1 VKQPYGNQGWATPE
15 ERRKFGRTRRKLAHR
30 TELSHWSAKRR
41 AHDPLALIRESM
53 RGRLP
58 QLVKLKYERM
68 MASPFGYFRGAVPV
82 MAADLA
88 QLPHT
93 GIITQICGDAHVQ
106 NLGAYAS
113 PDGRM
118 IFDIDDFD
126 ETTRGPFE
134 WDGRRMAASLVLA
147 GREAGSKAGECKDA
161 VRACMAQYRKSIRM
175 FSEMAAIDVAR
186 YQVHRLQRIEP
197 VSQALLKAARSTP
210 QRTAEALTVDSKPH
224 GHRIFREEKP
234 LLVREHGTRAREI
247 TAALLRYRDS
257 LQPEVQHLFDQ
268 YRVLDVAFK
277 VVGTGS
283 VGLRCYAI
291 YLEGNGERDP
301 LFLQMKEER
310 PSAYAKYLPGHSAQR
325 IKNEGQR
332 VMEGQEAMQMDSDL
346 MLGFTSMS
354 GRDYLVR
361 QLNDHKGPIDVRELA
376 GGALVAY
383 AMLCGELLARGH
395 CRSGD
400 ACVLA
405 GYMGSSAKMDEAIVG
420 FADAYADQTEKD
432 WKQLCKARPVAAVM
446 ARTARSENQD
456 PG

>member
-1 VKQPYGNQGWATPE
+1 MKQHWATPA
-15 ERRKFGRTRRKLAHR
+15 ERREFGRTRRKLAHR
-30 TELSHWSAKRR
+30 TDLANWNAKKR
-41 AHDPLALIRESM
+41 AHDPLALLRESM

-58 QLVKLKYERM
+58 QLAQLKYQRM

-113 PDGRM
+113 PDGRLL
-118 IFDIDDFD
+118 FDIDDFD

-147 GREAGSKAGECKDA
+147 GREAGCKGGECRDA
-161 VRACMAQYRKSIRM
+161 VRAFMSQYRKSIQT
-175 FSEMAAIDVAR
+175 FSEMAVIDVAR
-186 YQVHRLQRIEP
+186 FQVHRLQRIEP
-197 VSQALLKAARSTP
+197 VSKALLKAERSTP
-210 QRTAEALTVDSKPH
+210 ARSAEELTVESKSH
-224 GHRIFREEKP
+224 GHRIFRENKP
-234 LLVREHGTRAREI
+234 LLTRLQGVKAREI
-247 TAALLRYRDS
+247 ASALLRYRDS
-257 LQPEVQHLFDQ
+257 LTPERQHFLEQ
-268 YRVLDVAFK
+268 YRVLDAAFK

-310 PSAYAKYLPGHSAQR
+310 PSAYSPFLPHAERPTMHQGERVA
-325 IKNEGQR
+325 EGQR
-332 VMEGQEAMQMDSDL
+332 AMQLDSDL
-346 MLGFTSMS
+346 MLGWTTMA

-361 QLNDHKGPIDVRELA
+361 QLDDHKGPIEIAGMA
-376 GGALVAY
+376 GGALSEF
-383 AMLCGELLARGH
+383 AMVCGELLARGH

-400 ACVLA
+400 PCVLA
-405 GYMGSSAKMDEAIVG
+405 GYMGTSAKVDEALVE
-420 FADAYADQTEKD
+420 FAGAYADQTEKD
-432 WKQLCKARPVAAVM
+432 WKELCKARPAVK
-446 ARTARSENQD
+446 AKKKT
-456 PG
+456 